1 MENRN
6 ILIGLGT
13 GLVAGFLLGYGTGV
27 YFTTTSGHTHPPA
40 PAAAAPAGMPP
51 AGMPPMGMGQ
61 VDAFS
66 RIAATKAALERNPKD
81 FDALVMLGNDYFD
94 THQPQLSVDAYA
106 KALALD
112 PKNPKAPDILT
123 DQGVMYRE
131 LKAFDKALAN
141 FKQAGK
147 LDPNHLPSMLN
158 MGIVYATNL
167 NDKATARKV
176 WAKIIEMAPDS
187 PQAQQ
192 AKQFMTSL

>member
-27 YFTTTSGHTHPPA
+27 YFTTTSGHNHPPA
-40 PAAAAPAGMPP
+40 PPAAAAPP

-61 VDAFS
+61 VDAFA
-66 RIAATKAALERNPKD
+66 RIAATKSALEKNPKD
-81 FDALVMLGNDYFD
+81 FDALVLLGNDYFD

-131 LKAFDKALAN
+131 LKAYDKALAN

-167 NDKATARKV
+167 NDKAAARKI
-176 WAKIIEMAPDS
+176 WAKIVEIAPES
-187 PQAQQ
+187 PQGQQ
-192 AKQFMTSL
+192 AKQFLTGI